1 MSRASFAGYYFL
13 VDTHPVIVYNARR
26 DKRHHHIMPGISA
39 QMKVPEVS
47 VSYRHLSF
55 MTFALA
61 AQFHVYLPWVNAH
74 LAQCLNRRAL
84 LRDCTI
90 SHNIRKG
97 SFEAQLYCFTLM
109 ALHPSCSCKG
119 LHFCESWWSGK
130 CCQQMPGWG
139 LSFDLCCAIKSN
151 FHSAHHQDYWELV
164 FLLAAARIILT
175 KPCITQP
182 AQAAHCTRY
191 DFLTRAI
198 YYLWRWFPVTLFQL
212 NELNNNNFNERPR
225 ILASSA
231 VSPLRVTRDSLAT
244 LNTMHG
250 CNHQ

>member
-1 MSRASFAGYYFL
+1 MRDVTRDIPTSRLTL
-13 VDTHPVIVYNARR
+13 VLQ
-26 DKRHHHIMPGISA
+26 K
-39 QMKVPEVS
+39 K
-47 VSYRHLSF
+47 L
-55 MTFALA
+55 
-61 AQFHVYLPWVNAH
+61 YL
-74 LAQCLNRRAL
+74 
-84 LRDCTI
+84 TI
-90 SHNIRKG
+90 G
-97 SFEAQLYCFTLM
+97 P
-109 ALHPSCSCKG
+109 LHSSCSCKG
-119 LHFCESWWSGK
+119 LHFWESWWSGK

-182 AQAAHCTRY
+182 GTRS

-231 VSPLRVTRDSLAT
+231 LSHCVLPRQDSRTVWPHWIQCTDAIINNSPASDGDGMVGQYDSL
-244 LNTMHG
+244 LHK
-250 CNHQ
+250 

>member
-1 MSRASFAGYYFL
+1 MRDVTRDIPTSRLTL
-13 VDTHPVIVYNARR
+13 VLQ
-26 DKRHHHIMPGISA
+26 K
-39 QMKVPEVS
+39 K
-47 VSYRHLSF
+47 L
-55 MTFALA
+55 
-61 AQFHVYLPWVNAH
+61 YL
-74 LAQCLNRRAL
+74 
-84 LRDCTI
+84 TI
-90 SHNIRKG
+90 G
-97 SFEAQLYCFTLM
+97 P
-109 ALHPSCSCKG
+109 LHSSCSCKG
-119 LHFCESWWSGK
+119 LHFWESWWSGK
-130 CCQQMPGWG
+130 CWQQMPGWG

-182 AQAAHCTRY
+182 GTRS

-231 VSPLRVTRDSLAT
+231 LSPLRVTPAGLQDSLAT